1 MIIRCPACGAE
12 ASLDNVIDNDAAA
25 QALNAAL
32 GLHPCGKLIVRY
44 LALFRPA
51 KSKLSWPRVASI
63 LGELL
68 PQIEAEYVERDG
80 YRHFAPHA
88 VWAIALEKTIGAR
101 DAGTLRTPLKTHGY
115 LFEIL
120 IAEAARAGPHM
131 SMYVGGAKT
140 IASVEVS
147 SRLESVVKPAT
158 SATAK
163 ALTALESR
171 RRKT

>member
-12 ASLDNVIDNDAAA
+12 ASLDILVDHDAAA

-32 GLHPCGKLIVRY
+32 ALHPCGKLIVRY

-68 PQIEAEYVERDG
+68 PQIEAEHVERDG
-80 YRHFAPHA
+80 FGHYAPLA
-88 VWAIALEKTIGAR
+88 AWTSALEKTIAAR

-115 LFEIL
+115 LLEIV
-120 IAEAARAGPHM
+120 IAEAAHASKPHETQPGVRL
-131 SMYVGGAKT
+131 SYGAPT
-140 IASVEVS
+140 AN
-147 SRLESVVKPAT
+147 

-171 RRKT
+171 RRKV